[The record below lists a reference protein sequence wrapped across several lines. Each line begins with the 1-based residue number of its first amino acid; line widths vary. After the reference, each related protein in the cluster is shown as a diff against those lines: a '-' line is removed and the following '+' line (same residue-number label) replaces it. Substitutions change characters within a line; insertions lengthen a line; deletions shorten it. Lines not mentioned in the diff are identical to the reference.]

1 MVELWAK
8 SSTGRSK
15 LAEIGQT
22 PHGIKVGP
30 KVTDYEYVIGFWKFQ
45 PEAPFL
51 GDFVGLFSDLGDLQN
66 QKILV
71 FAVFSLE
78 SQKKP

>member
-8 SSTGRSK
+8 SGMGRFKS
-15 LAEIGQT
+15 AEIGRTSQ
-22 PHGIKVGP
+22 GIKVGP

-51 GDFVGLFSDLGDLQN
+51 GDFVGLFSDLGSLQN
-66 QKILV
+66 QKILA

-78 SQKKP
+78 SQKRP